1 MGNQEIEFTRLVDDA
16 QSLALF
22 RELNA
27 LFADA
32 FEEQET
38 YLGNPPTDGYLLSL
52 LAKEHVLVCTAMSC
66 GELAGGL
73 VAYVLDKFEQQRK
86 EVYIYDLAVASKY
99 RRKKIATQ
107 LIRFVQGQAEKLGA
121 WVVFVQ
127 ADPVDTAAVK
137 LYSSIGKRED
147 VLHFDFTLDKE

>member
-1 MGNQEIEFTRLVDDA
+1 MSDIHFKRLADDA
-16 QSLALF
+16 QSLEWF

-38 YLGNPPTDGYLLSL
+38 YLENPPPDGYLLSL
-52 LAKEHVLVCTAMSC
+52 LAKEHVLVCVALSG

-99 RRKKIATQ
+99 RRRKVATG
-107 LIRFVQGQAEKLGA
+107 LIRFVQAEAQELGA

-127 ADPVDTAAVK
+127 ADPVDTAAVR
-137 LYSSIGKRED
+137 LYSSLGTRED
-147 VLHFDFTLDKE
+147 VFHFDFTLVERK

>member
-1 MGNQEIEFTRLVDDA
+1 MLDIHFKRLAADA
-16 QSLALF
+16 QSLERF

-38 YLGNPPTDGYLLSL
+38 YLESAPSDGYLLSL
-52 LAKEHVLVCTAMSC
+52 LGKEHILVCVALSG

-99 RRKKIATQ
+99 RRRKIATG
-107 LIRFVQGQAEKLGA
+107 LIQFVQTEAQDLGA

-137 LYSSIGKRED
+137 LYSSLGTRED
-147 VLHFDFTLDKE
+147 VFHFDFSLEENE

>member
-1 MGNQEIEFTRLVDDA
+1 MSKTQFKRLADDA
-16 QSLALF
+16 QSLKLF
-22 RELNA
+22 RELNV
-27 LFADA
+27 LFAEA
-32 FEEQET
+32 FEEDET
-38 YLGNPPTDGYLLSL
+38 YLGNPPSDGYLQSL
-52 LAKEHVLVCTAMSC
+52 LAKGHILVCVALSG

-99 RRKKIATQ
+99 RRRKVATG
-107 LIRFVQGQAEKLGA
+107 LIRFVQAEAQELGA

-137 LYSSIGKRED
+137 LYSSLGTRED
-147 VLHFDFTLDKE
+147 VFHFDFTIEERK

>member
-1 MGNQEIEFTRLVDDA
+1 MSKTQFKRLVDDA
-16 QSLALF
+16 QSLELF
-22 RELNA
+22 RELNV

-32 FEEQET
+32 FEEDET
-38 YLGNPPTDGYLLSL
+38 YLGNPPSDGYLQSL
-52 LAKEHVLVCTAMSC
+52 LAKEHVLVCVVLSG

-99 RRKKIATQ
+99 RRRKVATG
-107 LIRFVQGQAEKLGA
+107 LIQFVQAQAQGLGA

-137 LYSSIGKRED
+137 LYSSLGTRED
-147 VLHFDFTLDKE
+147 VFHFDFSLEENE

>member
-1 MGNQEIEFTRLVDDA
+1 MSNIQFKRLASDT
-16 QSLALF
+16 QSLEQF

-32 FEEQET
+32 FEEKET
-38 YLGNPPTDGYLLSL
+38 YLGNPPSDSYLLSL
-52 LAKEHVLVCTAMSC
+52 LAKEHVLVCTALSG

-86 EVYIYDLAVASKY
+86 EVYIYDLAVATKY
-99 RRKKIATQ
+99 RRRKIATG
-107 LIRFVQGQAEKLGA
+107 LIQFVQAEAQDLGA
-121 WVVFVQ
+121 WIVFVQ

-137 LYSSIGKRED
+137 LYSSLGTRED
-147 VLHFDFTLDKE
+147 VFHFDFKLEENE

>member
-1 MGNQEIEFTRLVDDA
+1 MSKTQFKRLVDDA
-16 QSLALF
+16 QSLELF
-22 RELNA
+22 RELNV

-32 FEEQET
+32 FEEDET
-38 YLGNPPTDGYLLSL
+38 YLGNPPSDGYLQSL
-52 LAKEHVLVCTAMSC
+52 LAKEHILVCVASSG

-99 RRKKIATQ
+99 RRRKVATG
-107 LIRFVQGQAEKLGA
+107 LIQFVQAEAQGLGA

-137 LYSSIGKRED
+137 LYSSLGTRED
-147 VLHFDFTLDKE
+147 VLHFDFKLEENE

>member
-1 MGNQEIEFTRLVDDA
+1 MSNIQFKRLADDA
-16 QSLALF
+16 QSLERF
-22 RELNA
+22 RELNV

-32 FEEQET
+32 FEEEET
-38 YLGNPPTDGYLLSL
+38 YLGNPPPDSYLLSL
-52 LAKEHVLVCTAMSC
+52 LAKDHVLVCAALSG

-99 RRKKIATQ
+99 RRRKIATE
-107 LIRFVQGQAEKLGA
+107 LIRFVQGQAQELGA

-137 LYSSIGKRED
+137 LYSSLGTRED
-147 VLHFDFTLDKE
+147 VFHFDFTLAERK

>member
-1 MGNQEIEFTRLVDDA
+1 MSNIHFKRLASDA
-16 QSLALF
+16 QSLEQL

-32 FEEQET
+32 FEEKET
-38 YLGNPPTDGYLLSL
+38 YLGNPPPDSYLLSL
-52 LAKEHVLVCTAMSC
+52 LAKEHVLVCTALSG

-99 RRKKIATQ
+99 RRRKIATG
-107 LIRFVQGQAEKLGA
+107 LIQFVQAEAQGLGA

-127 ADPVDTAAVK
+127 ADPVDTAAVN
-137 LYSSIGKRED
+137 LYSSLGTRED
-147 VLHFDFTLDKE
+147 VFQFDFTLAERE